1 MYIVLYKFIPNVYN
15 YVKNHQSRQIFDGH
29 SSKTQIEKMLNITLY
44 AHPNT
49 LYS

>member
-1 MYIVLYKFIPNVYN
+1 MYIVLNRFIPNVYN